1 MATAP
6 VTVTANLNFN
16 PASINAAGK
25 QVQSAFGNINLPTKA
40 VNNFNNSLGRI
51 TGQASEFDK
60 SINAATA
67 RVFAFGAAV
76 SIINGISTAFKA
88 LVSSTIEVEKRLT
101 EISSILGGSVQQL
114 NQFKT
119 AIFDVAK
126 NTGQTF
132 ATVADGASELAR
144 QGLSAEETVKRL
156 NAALILTR
164 VSGLDAEG
172 SVNALTSAING
183 FTSAG
188 LTAEQIVNKL
198 IAVDT
203 AFAVSAK
210 DLAEAFSRAGS
221 TAEDAGVSFDELL
234 GLVTSVQQTTA
245 RGGAVIGNAFK
256 SIFSRL
262 SRGTVIDDLQAL
274 GVEINASQTGV
285 QKLQAL
291 SQALSKISDPT
302 QANAI
307 KELAGGVYQINVVSA
322 ALKDLSSETSIF
334 GQASQTASKASNEA
348 FEKNAQLNQTLASQ
362 INKLVQ
368 GLTELGSK
376 IGELTIAPVI
386 ENLLTGANKLLDI
399 LNKVFDPEEGNK
411 LIQGFFKGVGAFIA
425 GPGLVLVSAAFFK
438 LFQVVAKFAKEG
450 ISDLF
455 KIGSEQE
462 RIKNI
467 EGGIVALLQQDAK
480 LRATLLSSSTSQ
492 AQKEQ
497 AVINSI
503 KQQNA
508 LLAQQQ
514 ALVNSIAVASAK
526 AGVGG
531 FSPSG
536 GFTKKKGKGMFA
548 AGYSGG
554 VSPQEAA
561 MEMAA
566 ANQHGYKAGK
576 VKKERIFDGSGSSF
590 MGILNSAE
598 SRKDFINGSGYKS
611 TLITPPNGFAARGF
625 VPNFASKPKKPA
637 DPFGRLTK
645 EEIEDKINEIENN
658 PNLTNAT
665 KEERKKQYVLSLQ
678 LKKER
683 LEKEQDEDGL
693 PKLGSKNRPLPIQ
706 AQRYAMLIPNLNY
719 GYNPNQDFG
728 GGSIDKWKN
737 IKNLNYRLTPTQ
749 LAGPNTNLKITEQKE
764 ASIAKEAMDNIIST
778 AVSYSK
784 KLSNPLMKGQID
796 ETTIATRLG
805 QKGGNK
811 GAYGA
816 VQGAAGAAFEAVITQ
831 GLGIDAQKPE
841 GGDWDA
847 KFVSEDLQKLF
858 GITQKVTSAD
868 FKVSTSES
876 SIESYA
882 KKILNDKEDYYKKQL
897 GIAEKEEG
905 ANKPPT
911 KRARRRGAASGF
923 IPNFADTKKPWFSSQ
938 AGFKEFGKEI
948 LRSVP
953 EDLAETLF
961 TAADPEKTITE
972 TFNQTLKEVELAKS
986 LGFEQYDLLLGDR
999 LRAYG
1004 EKFIY
1009 DPEGAADLIAGFA
1022 LKGLTSKAPGLRDIE
1037 GDDALSNAKLG
1048 ASAISDPGY
1057 ELTKESFGDKM
1068 VDAQVSSVGKDRLLA
1083 PLLRESRKGDSD
1095 FEKFKASAY
1104 QKLINIDFIRNSSFG
1119 KSLID
1124 NYKESLA
1131 NEKYFD
1137 ILSRFDTEKEE
1148 EGDRA
1153 YIEEYKKKYNASG
1166 YLPNF
1171 TAIND
1176 AISREMA
1183 AGVPKDKIYIDQDN
1197 SLKSPSNPEGL
1208 LVANRDD
1215 EPNGGKQ
1222 GIRRAISEGKNPK
1235 TYGSNLAAKG
1245 FVPNYARSDLLTK
1258 LLPKLFNKIGKSADD
1273 AAGKLDDLGDAVK
1286 KEGIFKRGAK
1296 AVAQEGVTTA
1306 KVAAYSAVFGSLTFS
1321 LDGLKGAFNDLVEF
1335 FNDSSDAIKEETSL
1349 RNSFVNQLQKEKAK
1363 DNPNESR
1370 VKDLEGLVAGSEAQ
1384 IKNLEEGT
1392 KNVGAA
1398 TFKVADYLFS
1408 LGDTITAFGGGKLL
1422 EKTIGKE
1429 AASEYT
1435 DKTEFE
1441 QNMGAVNGVLTT
1453 ALTLFGGKR
1462 GAAAAA
1468 TANFV
1473 GKEGGELLG
1482 NLVYQSGDSGAGG
1495 QYYSKGLFTDEKDKG
1510 KSWNDPTIDMRN
1522 NDVIG
1527 EFINRG
1533 YSFNEQ
1539 MRSGEGRLD
1548 YTRKDNESTFLANL
1562 FEDKK
1567 SNLES
1572 QKVRTENE
1580 LVEAKKRFPLEDP
1593 TERVQQLTS
1602 KLEKIDSQIEN
1613 LDFKSFLNNF
1623 IKGVDAR
1630 MAGESPL
1637 AKAIREAGGE
1647 GLNNR
1652 KYAKA
1657 TEENIEYIQLQGRI
1671 NFEAEEIR
1679 KEIDRVKELF
1689 EKETVSF
1696 KFDVKNVRSQL
1707 ERIIDDVSIEGSK
1720 ASFERSG
1727 NITEL
1732 QKRASNYQ
1740 FGAFKNDSSLS
1751 VADQRYMAREAGSN
1765 NLKLDEKQFTRQD
1778 KLIQQKSAD
1787 TFGDLF
1793 TKLTGNLNS
1802 SGSGTALLERERA
1815 MSDLSAAQGA
1825 LAASTPENRES
1836 AQQRVYQLS
1845 EKLSQIDSNIASRKD
1860 TAADS
1865 SVAGEI
1871 QRDRL
1876 QRIQGAANTLT
1887 TGSKEEQQYAL
1898 EDIFRD
1904 LENLNLEG
1912 GGAEIKEE
1920 ILDAA
1925 KEVSAER
1932 TAIFIDQEKTRL
1944 TNQLDVLEKEKS
1956 ILDQFISDF
1965 NSSFA
1970 ENIKGTRDNFNTL
1983 TKNQRPVTQNAA
1995 ALTGARIGQG
2005 ETTNTQIISDRLN
2018 AANRVTQT
2026 FDGANFS
2033 NLVGQEDLATFRSN
2047 TASQIVS
2054 GGKLTALEDINEKVA
2069 GNLRNTID
2077 KAEFNDQETSSIKQV
2092 AKGSLEGISSDI
2104 LNRATGKDPELAARA
2119 QELQDVLSDPEAGIS
2134 QILTAVEGLN
2144 IDSSVLS
2151 EEIQTAL
2158 QEKIAIALGTIGGQ
2172 TRSVEGAGAVNESK
2186 DVSAQIN
2193 DFSQYLSNLN
2203 AALDENIPEV
2213 KFPEIVAKLE
2223 TNTDLLQTA
2232 IGSLTSK
2239 FDSLD
2244 QASKGLEE
2252 SLGTFKKTVDSFT
2265 GKEDKDKEKLK
2276 AMADALDAVR
2286 EATKNLKSDN
2296 SEPK

>member
-291 SQALSKISDPT
+291 SNALSKISDPT

-334 GQASQTASKASNEA
+334 GQASQTASQASNEA

-531 FSPSG
+531 FTPSG
-536 GFTKKKGKGMFA
+536 GFSKKKGKGMFA
-548 AGYSGG
+548 AGYSAN
-554 VSPQEAA
+554 VSPYEAA
-561 MEMAA
+561 MEIAGA
-566 ANQHGYKAGK
+566 SQHKEGYEAGK
-576 VKKERIFDGSGSSF
+576 VNKGPIFDGKGSYS
-590 MGILNSAE
+590 MGTWNDAE
-598 SRKDFINGSGYKS
+598 TRKDFINARGYKS
-611 TLITPPNGFAARGF
+611 TLITPPNGFAGGF
-625 VPNFASKPKKPA
+625 IPNFADETDLYPTRNIEYLNKKLKNKN
-637 DPFGRLTK
+637 LTK
-645 EEIEDKINEIENN
+645 AQTEN
-658 PNLTNAT
+658 LQQSLRA
-665 KEERKKQYVLSLQ
+665 KEAKRQAQ
-678 LKKER
+678 GD
-683 LEKEQDEDGL
+683 DEVTR
-693 PKLGSKNRPLPIQ
+693 LGSSQNPLDIQ
-706 AQRYAMLIPNLNY
+706 AKKYGYLIPKIGLNASNRNFLKGKNGPEAIDSWNSIKRIHFNLI
-719 GYNPNQDFG
+719 G
-728 GGSIDKWKN
+728 
-737 IKNLNYRLTPTQ
+737 TE
-749 LAGPNTNLKITEQKE
+749 LAGPIVEGTADGTNLDDT
-764 ASIAKEAMDNIIST
+764 
-778 AVSYSK
+778 
-784 KLSNPLMKGQID
+784 LSNDLSRSVMNKIVEDGVSFASKLILPLNANPID
-796 ETTIATRLG
+796 EGAIIKRLLPKE
-805 QKGGNK
+805 QGGNT
-811 GAYGA
+811 GLFGA
-816 VQGAAGAAFEAVITQ
+816 VQGAAGAAFEAAVTEVV
-831 GLGIDAQKPE
+831 GINSSALKKGEADFDAQTIP
-841 GGDWDA
+841 
-847 KFVSEDLQKLF
+847 EDLKKLF
-858 GITQKVTSAD
+858 KLKNSKAAD
-868 FKVSTSES
+868 FKISTSPS
-876 SIESYA
+876 SLSNFG
-882 KKILNDKEDYYKKQL
+882 KKILTKESSKYL
-897 GIAEKEEG
+897 RML
-905 ANKPPT
+905 KPPT
-911 KRARRRGAASGF
+911 QNEGTTERRAASGF
-923 IPNFADTKKPWFSSQ
+923 IPNFA
-938 AGFKEFGKEI
+938 
-948 LRSVP
+948 
-953 EDLAETLF
+953 
-961 TAADPEKTITE
+961 
-972 TFNQTLKEVELAKS
+972 
-986 LGFEQYDLLLGDR
+986 
-999 LRAYG
+999 
-1004 EKFIY
+1004 
-1009 DPEGAADLIAGFA
+1009 A
-1022 LKGLTSKAPGLRDIE
+1022 L
-1037 GDDALSNAKLG
+1037 
-1048 ASAISDPGY
+1048 
-1057 ELTKESFGDKM
+1057 
-1068 VDAQVSSVGKDRLLA
+1068 
-1083 PLLRESRKGDSD
+1083 
-1095 FEKFKASAY
+1095 
-1104 QKLINIDFIRNSSFG
+1104 
-1119 KSLID
+1119 
-1124 NYKESLA
+1124 
-1131 NEKYFD
+1131 
-1137 ILSRFDTEKEE
+1137 
-1148 EGDRA
+1148 
-1153 YIEEYKKKYNASG
+1153 
-1166 YLPNF
+1166 
-1171 TAIND
+1171 ND

-1183 AGVPKDKIYIDQDN
+1183 AGVSSDKIYIDQNN

-1208 LVANRDD
+1208 MVANRDD

-1245 FVPNYARSDLLTK
+1245 FVPNYARSDVLTK
-1258 LLPKLFNKIGKSADD
+1258 LLPSLFNKIGKSADD
-1273 AAGKLDDLGDAVK
+1273 VAGKLDDLGDAAK
-1286 KEGIFKRGAK
+1286 KEGILKRGAK

-1306 KVAAYSAVFGSLTFS
+1306 KFAAYSAVFGSLTFS
-1321 LDGLKGAFNDLVEF
+1321 AEGLKGAFNDLVEF
-1335 FNDSSDAIKEETSL
+1335 FNDSSEAIKEEASL
-1349 RNSFVNQLQKEKAK
+1349 RDSFVSQLQKEKAK

-1370 VKDLEGLVAGSEAQ
+1370 VKDLEGLVKGSENQ
-1384 IKNLEEGT
+1384 IKNLEEGS

-1398 TFKVADYLFS
+1398 AFKVADYLFS
-1408 LGDTITAFGGGKLL
+1408 LGDTITAFGGGKFL
-1422 EKTIGKE
+1422 EKAIGKE

-1435 DKTEFE
+1435 DKSKFD
-1441 QNMGAVNGVLTT
+1441 QQMGVINTASTATLSAVGGVYGTV
-1453 ALTLFGGKR
+1453 AGIV
-1462 GAAAAA
+1462 
-1468 TANFV
+1468 ANLV
-1473 GKEGGELLG
+1473 GEKGGELAG
-1482 NLVYQSGDSGAGG
+1482 NLAYQYGDSGAGRNDIIG
-1495 QYYSKGLFTDEKDKG
+1495 DFISKGYVLPKPNKEGERDYSKTRVAEQKFLTDQGIVSDDALDKFAKALEARMSGESAVDQALRNAKG
-1510 KSWNDPTIDMRN
+1510 K
-1522 NDVIG
+1522 G
-1527 EFINRG
+1527 
-1533 YSFNEQ
+1533 
-1539 MRSGEGRLD
+1539 
-1548 YTRKDNESTFLANL
+1548 
-1562 FEDKK
+1562 
-1567 SNLES
+1567 
-1572 QKVRTENE
+1572 
-1580 LVEAKKRFPLEDP
+1580 
-1593 TERVQQLTS
+1593 LTN
-1602 KLEKIDSQIEN
+1602 KQ
-1613 LDFKSFLNNF
+1613 
-1623 IKGVDAR
+1623 
-1630 MAGESPL
+1630 L
-1637 AKAIREAGGE
+1637 AKAQEEDIQRAEIRIGIA
-1647 GLNNR
+1647 NQ
-1652 KYAKA
+1652 AK
-1657 TEENIEYIQLQGRI
+1657 
-1671 NFEAEEIR
+1671 EIR

-1689 EKETVSF
+1689 ENETFSF

-1707 ERIIDDVSIEGSK
+1707 ERIIDDVSIGGSK
-1720 ASFERSG
+1720 ASFERQG

-1740 FGAFKNDSSLS
+1740 FGAFQNDSSLS

-1765 NLKLDEKQFTRQD
+1765 NLKLDEKQFKRQD
-1778 KLIQQKSAD
+1778 QLIQQKSAD

-1802 SGSGTALLERERA
+1802 SGSGTALLERERV

-1825 LAASTPENRES
+1825 LEASTPENQES
-1836 AQQRVYQLS
+1836 AQQRVNQLS

-1860 TAADS
+1860 TAVDPTFE
-1865 SVAGEI
+1865 GEM
-1871 QRDRL
+1871 QRARL
-1876 QRIQGAANTLT
+1876 QKIQGAASALT
-1887 TGSKEEQQYAL
+1887 TGSKEEQQQAL
-1898 EDIFRD
+1898 EDIFKD
-1904 LENLNLEG
+1904 LEGLNLGG
-1912 GGAEIKEE
+1912 GGAEIKQE

-1983 TKNQRPVTQNAA
+1983 TKNQRPVAQNAA

-2069 GNLRNTID
+2069 GNLRNTVE

-2104 LNRATGKDPELAARA
+2104 LNQATGKDPELAARA

-2151 EEIQTAL
+2151 EEVQTTL
-2158 QEKIAIALGTIGGQ
+2158 QEQIAIALGAIGGQ

-2193 DFSQYLSNLN
+2193 DFSQSLSNLS

-2223 TNTDLLQTA
+2223 SNTDLLQTA
-2232 IGSLTSK
+2232 IGSLTTK
-2239 FDSLD
+2239 FDGLD

-2252 SLGTFKKTVDSFT
+2252 SLATFKKTVDSFK
-2265 GKEDKDKEKLK
+2265 GNEDKDKEKLT
-2276 AMADALDAVR
+2276 AMADALEAVR
-2286 EATKNLKSDN
+2286 VATKKLKPDN
-2296 SEPK
+2296 SGPKEG

>member
-40 VNNFNNSLGRI
+40 ANNFNNSLGRI

-291 SQALSKISDPT
+291 SNALSKISDPT

-334 GQASQTASKASNEA
+334 GQASQTASQASNEA

-376 IGELTIAPVI
+376 IGELSIAPVI

-531 FSPSG
+531 FTPSG
-536 GFTKKKGKGMFA
+536 GFSKKKGKGMFA
-548 AGYSGG
+548 AGYSAN
-554 VSPQEAA
+554 VSPYEAA
-561 MEMAA
+561 TEIAGA
-566 ANQHGYKAGK
+566 SQHKEGYKAGK
-576 VKKERIFDGSGSSF
+576 VNKGPIFDGRGSSF
-590 MGILNSAE
+590 MGIWNDAE
-598 SRKDFINGSGYKS
+598 TREDFINARGYKS
-611 TLITPPNGFAARGF
+611 TLIIPPNGFAARGF
-625 VPNFASKPKKPA
+625 VPNFADETDPYPSRDIAWVEKQLLNKKN
-637 DPFGRLTK
+637 T
-645 EEIEDKINEIENN
+645 
-658 PNLTNAT
+658 
-665 KEERKKQYVLSLQ
+665 
-678 LKKER
+678 
-683 LEKEQDEDGL
+683 
-693 PKLGSKNRPLPIQ
+693 Q
-706 AQRYAMLIPNLNY
+706 AQRLRLEQVLRIKKAKRQAQGDDEVTRLGSSQKPLDIQAKKYGYLIPKIGLNASNRNFLK
-719 GYNPNQDFG
+719 GKG
-728 GGSIDKWKN
+728 GPEPIDSWNSIKN
-737 IKNLNYRLTPTQ
+737 IHFNLIGAE
-749 LAGPNTNLKITEQKE
+749 LAGPIIEGIADGTNLDDT
-764 ASIAKEAMDNIIST
+764 
-778 AVSYSK
+778 
-784 KLSNPLMKGQID
+784 LSNDLSRSVMNKIVEDGVSFASKLVLPLNANPINEGAIIK
-796 ETTIATRLG
+796 RLLPKE
-805 QKGGNK
+805 QGGNT
-811 GAYGA
+811 GLFGA
-816 VQGAAGAAFEAVITQ
+816 VQGAAGAAFEAAVSEVV
-831 GLGIDAQKPE
+831 GINSSALKKGEADFDAQTIP
-841 GGDWDA
+841 
-847 KFVSEDLQKLF
+847 EDLKKLF
-858 GITQKVTSAD
+858 KLKNSRAAD
-868 FKVSTSES
+868 FKISTSPS
-876 SIESYA
+876 SLSNFG
-882 KKILNDKEDYYKKQL
+882 KKILTKESSKYL
-897 GIAEKEEG
+897 RML
-905 ANKPPT
+905 KPPKQNEEAT
-911 KRARRRGAASGF
+911 VTRAASGF
-923 IPNFADTKKPWFSSQ
+923 IPNFA
-938 AGFKEFGKEI
+938 
-948 LRSVP
+948 
-953 EDLAETLF
+953 
-961 TAADPEKTITE
+961 
-972 TFNQTLKEVELAKS
+972 
-986 LGFEQYDLLLGDR
+986 
-999 LRAYG
+999 
-1004 EKFIY
+1004 
-1009 DPEGAADLIAGFA
+1009 A
-1022 LKGLTSKAPGLRDIE
+1022 L
-1037 GDDALSNAKLG
+1037 
-1048 ASAISDPGY
+1048 
-1057 ELTKESFGDKM
+1057 
-1068 VDAQVSSVGKDRLLA
+1068 
-1083 PLLRESRKGDSD
+1083 
-1095 FEKFKASAY
+1095 
-1104 QKLINIDFIRNSSFG
+1104 
-1119 KSLID
+1119 
-1124 NYKESLA
+1124 
-1131 NEKYFD
+1131 
-1137 ILSRFDTEKEE
+1137 
-1148 EGDRA
+1148 
-1153 YIEEYKKKYNASG
+1153 
-1166 YLPNF
+1166 
-1171 TAIND
+1171 ND

-1183 AGVPKDKIYIDQDN
+1183 AGIPRDKIYVDQNN
-1197 SLKSPSNPEGL
+1197 SLKSSFNTEGL
-1208 LVANRDD
+1208 MVANRDD

-1235 TYGSNLAAKG
+1235 TYGKANAARG
-1245 FVPNYARSDLLTK
+1245 FIPNYASGSGFL
-1258 LLPKLFNKIGKSADD
+1258 KLFSKIGKSADD
-1273 AAGKLDDLGDAVK
+1273 VAGKLDKLGDGLQVTG
-1286 KEGIFKRGAK
+1286 KEGILKRGAK

-1306 KVAAYSAVFGSLTFS
+1306 KFAAYSAVFGSLTLS
-1321 LDGLKGAFNDLVEF
+1321 ADGLKGAFNDLVQF
-1335 FNDSSDAIKEETSL
+1335 FNDSSDAIKEEASL
-1349 RNSFVNQLQKEKAK
+1349 RDSFVSQLQKEKAK
-1363 DNPNESR
+1363 SDPNESR
-1370 VKDLEGLVAGSEAQ
+1370 VKDLEGLIKGSESQ
-1384 IKNLEEGT
+1384 IKNLEEGS
-1392 KNVGAA
+1392 KSAA
-1398 TFKVADYLFS
+1398 AAAFSFADTFFNA
-1408 LGDTITAFGGGKLL
+1408 GDIIAGIGGKDGEKLL
-1422 EKTIGKE
+1422 EKTLGKDQ
-1429 AASEYT
+1429 ASKYT
-1435 DKTEFE
+1435 DKSEFDKV
-1441 QNMGAVNGVLTT
+1441 MGGYAGILTAVTGVKGFI
-1453 ALTLFGGKR
+1453 A
-1462 GAAAAA
+1462 
-1468 TANFV
+1468 
-1473 GKEGGELLG
+1473 
-1482 NLVYQSGDSGAGG
+1482 NLVGTGLGKGAGYLQSQFGDSGAGG
-1495 QYYSKGLFTDEKDKG
+1495 KYYNTGSWTDIEDRPKDY
-1510 KSWNDPTIDMRN
+1510 SDPTLQMRD

-1533 YSFNEQ
+1533 YSLNEKE
-1539 MRSGEGRLD
+1539 RSGSFSFEDVG
-1548 YTRKDNESTFLANL
+1548 KSNFLVNT
-1562 FEDKK
+1562 FEDK
-1567 SNLES
+1567 
-1572 QKVRTENE
+1572 ENTLNRRRKQTSDE
-1580 LVEAKKRFPLEDP
+1580 LVQAKDDLTLNPDRGEAEKRI
-1593 TERVQQLTS
+1593 QQLTS
-1602 KLEKIDSQIEN
+1602 KLAKIDSDIES
-1613 LDFKSFLNNF
+1613 LDFKSFVNNF
-1623 IKGVDAR
+1623 AKGVDAR

-1652 KYAKA
+1652 EYAKA
-1657 TEENIEYIQLQGRI
+1657 TESNIEYSETQIRVKL
-1671 NFEAEEIR
+1671 EAAEIR

-1707 ERIIDDVSIEGSK
+1707 ERIIDDVSIGGSK
-1720 ASFERSG
+1720 ASFERQG

-1740 FGAFKNDSSLS
+1740 FGAFQNDSSLS

-1778 KLIQQKSAD
+1778 QLIQQKSAD

-1802 SGSGTALLERERA
+1802 SGSGTALLERERV
-1815 MSDLSAAQGA
+1815 MSDLSAAKGA
-1825 LAASTPENRES
+1825 LAGSSTENQES
-1836 AQQRVYQLS
+1836 AQQRVDQLT

-1860 TAADS
+1860 TAVDPTFE
-1865 SVAGEI
+1865 GEI
-1871 QRDRL
+1871 QRARL
-1876 QRIQGAANTLT
+1876 QKIQGAASALT
-1887 TGSKEEQQYAL
+1887 TGSKEEQQQAL
-1898 EDIFRD
+1898 EDIFKD
-1904 LENLNLEG
+1904 LEGLNLGG
-1912 GGAEIKEE
+1912 GGAEIKQE

-1983 TKNQRPVTQNAA
+1983 TKNQRPVAQNAA

-2026 FDGANFS
+2026 FDSANFS

-2092 AKGSLEGISSDI
+2092 AKGSLEGVSSDI
-2104 LNRATGKDPELAARA
+2104 LNRATGTGDTELAARA

-2144 IDSSVLS
+2144 IDSSKLS
-2151 EEIQTAL
+2151 EEVQTAL
-2158 QEKIAIALGTIGGQ
+2158 QEQIAIALGTIGGQ

-2193 DFSQYLSNLN
+2193 DFSQSLSNLS
-2203 AALDENIPEV
+2203 AALDDNIPEV
-2213 KFPEIVAKLE
+2213 KFPEIVKTLE
-2223 TNTDLLQTA
+2223 SNTDLLQTA
-2232 IGSLTSK
+2232 IGSLTTK
-2239 FDSLD
+2239 FDGLD

-2252 SLGTFKKTVDSFT
+2252 SLATFKKTVDSFA
-2265 GKEDKDKEKLK
+2265 GNEDKDTEKLK
-2276 AMADALDAVR
+2276 AMADALEAVR
-2286 EATKNLKSDN
+2286 VATKKLKPNTD
-2296 SEPK
+2296 PK

>member
-16 PASINAAGK
+16 PASLNAAGK

-40 VNNFNNSLGRI
+40 ANNFNNSLGRI

-76 SIINGISTAFKA
+76 SIVNGISTAFKA

-291 SQALSKISDPT
+291 SNALSRISDPT

-334 GQASQTASKASNEA
+334 GQASQTASQASNEA

-376 IGELTIAPVI
+376 IGELSIAPVI

-536 GFTKKKGKGMFA
+536 GFTKRKGKGMFA
-548 AGYSGG
+548 AGYKAE
-554 VSPQEAA
+554 EA
-561 MEMAA
+561 MAKGLGA
-566 ANQHGYKAGK
+566 SSK
-576 VKKERIFDGSGSSF
+576 VKAQISEGTIDGKKF
-590 MGILNSAE
+590 IKNSE
-598 SRKDFINGSGYKS
+598 EIE
-611 TLITPPNGFAARGF
+611 IPNFAGGRDSAVIPLYARGF
-625 VPNFASKPKKPA
+625 IPNFNGKYLVRNP
-637 DPFGRLTK
+637 RLAKTGIIRKNLEDYPNGDLYSFLKDANKGETVPVFLNGEQKRVTK
-645 EEIEDKINEIENN
+645 EEIEEAIKKRA
-658 PNLTNAT
+658 NA
-665 KEERKKQYVLSLQ
+665 KL
-678 LKKER
+678 LKKE
-683 LEKEQDEDGL
+683 EDANRV
-693 PKLGSKNRPLPIQ
+693 GSPENLLLIK
-706 AQRYAMLIPNLNY
+706 AEDYAMLIPNLNY
-719 GYNPNQDFG
+719 GYYPDQEFG
-728 GGSIDKWKN
+728 VGSIDKWQN
-737 IKNLNYRLTPTQ
+737 IKNLNYRLSPTQ
-749 LAGPNTNLKITEQKE
+749 LAGPNTDLKITEQE
-764 ASIAKEAMDNIIST
+764 ETSIAKEAMENIIST
-778 AVSYSK
+778 AISYSQ
-784 KLSNPLMKGQID
+784 KLSNPLMDQPIGRSEIYEKLKQ
-796 ETTIATRLG
+796 
-805 QKGGNK
+805 GGNK
-811 GAYGA
+811 GSYGA

-831 GLGIDAQKPE
+831 GLGLKGEAGQPE

-847 KFVSEDLQKLF
+847 KSVPNKLKELF
-858 GITQKVTSAD
+858 GITKKVRSAD
-868 FKVSTSES
+868 FKVSKSKS

-882 KKILNDKEDYYKKQL
+882 KKILNDEKDDYKKLL
-897 GIAEKEEG
+897 GIDEKEEEG
-905 ANKPPT
+905 ESKTPITAPK
-911 KRARRRGAASGF
+911 KGRGRRRAASGF
-923 IPNFADTKKPWFSSQ
+923 IPNFA
-938 AGFKEFGKEI
+938 
-948 LRSVP
+948 
-953 EDLAETLF
+953 
-961 TAADPEKTITE
+961 
-972 TFNQTLKEVELAKS
+972 
-986 LGFEQYDLLLGDR
+986 
-999 LRAYG
+999 
-1004 EKFIY
+1004 
-1009 DPEGAADLIAGFA
+1009 A
-1022 LKGLTSKAPGLRDIE
+1022 L
-1037 GDDALSNAKLG
+1037 
-1048 ASAISDPGY
+1048 
-1057 ELTKESFGDKM
+1057 
-1068 VDAQVSSVGKDRLLA
+1068 
-1083 PLLRESRKGDSD
+1083 
-1095 FEKFKASAY
+1095 
-1104 QKLINIDFIRNSSFG
+1104 
-1119 KSLID
+1119 
-1124 NYKESLA
+1124 
-1131 NEKYFD
+1131 
-1137 ILSRFDTEKEE
+1137 
-1148 EGDRA
+1148 
-1153 YIEEYKKKYNASG
+1153 
-1166 YLPNF
+1166 
-1171 TAIND
+1171 ND

-1183 AGVPKDKIYIDQDN
+1183 AGIPRDKIYVDQNN
-1197 SLKSPSNPEGL
+1197 SLKSPFNTEGL
-1208 LVANRDD
+1208 MVANRDD

-1222 GIRRAISEGKNPK
+1222 GIKRAISEGKNPK
-1235 TYGSNLAAKG
+1235 TYGQNFAARG
-1245 FVPNYARSDLLTK
+1245 FIPNYAAGVGLNVGVKLLSFFGKFGDDILKFGAKSSKTAKSLNTLGEAAEGAAKQTK
-1258 LLPKLFNKIGKSADD
+1258 LGKLGDLAKQEGKSQISNIA
-1273 AAGKLDDLGDAVK
+1273 
-1286 KEGIFKRGAK
+1286 
-1296 AVAQEGVTTA
+1296 
-1306 KVAAYSAVFGSLTFS
+1306 SLSLFS
-1321 LDGLKGAFNDLVEF
+1321 LIPQLAFNLEGLKKDINDFGNSVSGVSEVLKEEISFREGLIGNLEKERSKEKPDQSKIKEIEAAISSSQDFSNKLEKDSMKIEKSTLLLIEEFTGLASFLNGIGAFSN
-1335 FNDSSDAIKEETSL
+1335 
-1349 RNSFVNQLQKEKAK
+1349 
-1363 DNPNESR
+1363 
-1370 VKDLEGLVAGSEAQ
+1370 KDLEQLGPRG
-1384 IKNLEEGT
+1384 EELANEST
-1392 KNVGAA
+1392 TRKLLQPFL
-1398 TFKVADYLFS
+1398 TMS
-1408 LGDTITAFGGGKLL
+1408 LGDPLRDFLYK
-1422 EKTIGKE
+1422 
-1429 AASEYT
+1429 
-1435 DKTEFE
+1435 
-1441 QNMGAVNGVLTT
+1441 
-1453 ALTLFGGKR
+1453 
-1462 GAAAAA
+1462 
-1468 TANFV
+1468 FV
-1473 GKEGGELLG
+1473 GQNFE
-1482 NLVYQSGDSGAGG
+1482 DSGTGTG
-1495 QYYSKGLFTDEKDKG
+1495 MSVKQYNKYQE
-1510 KSWNDPTIDMRN
+1510 
-1522 NDVIG
+1522 
-1527 EFINRG
+1527 
-1533 YSFNEQ
+1533 
-1539 MRSGEGRLD
+1539 
-1548 YTRKDNESTFLANL
+1548 ANIR
-1562 FEDKK
+1562 D
-1567 SNLES
+1567 LE
-1572 QKVRTENE
+1572 
-1580 LVEAKKRFPLEDP
+1580 
-1593 TERVQQLTS
+1593 QQLKI
-1602 KLEKIDSQIEN
+1602 KLE
-1613 LDFKSFLNNF
+1613 
-1623 IKGVDAR
+1623 AR
-1630 MAGESPL
+1630 
-1637 AKAIREAGGE
+1637 
-1647 GLNNR
+1647 
-1652 KYAKA
+1652 
-1657 TEENIEYIQLQGRI
+1657 
-1671 NFEAEEIR
+1671 EIR

-1707 ERIIDDVSIEGSK
+1707 ERIIDDVSIGGRT
-1720 ASFERSG
+1720 ASVERAG

-1732 QKRASNYQ
+1732 QKKASNYQ
-1740 FGAFKNDSSLS
+1740 FGAAQNDSSLS
-1751 VADQRYMAREAGSN
+1751 VADQRYMARKAGEE
-1765 NLKLDEKQFTRQD
+1765 NLRLDQKQSTRQD
-1778 KLIQQKSAD
+1778 QLIQQKSAD

-1815 MSDLSAAQGA
+1815 MSDLNAAKGA
-1825 LAASTPENRES
+1825 LAGSSPENQES
-1836 AQQRVYQLS
+1836 AQQRVDQLT

-1860 TAADS
+1860 TAVDPTFE
-1865 SVAGEI
+1865 GEI
-1871 QRDRL
+1871 QRARL
-1876 QRIQGAANTLT
+1876 QKIQGAASALT
-1887 TGSKEEQQYAL
+1887 TGSEIDQKQAL
-1898 EDIFRD
+1898 EDIFKN
-1904 LENLNLEG
+1904 LEGLNLGG
-1912 GGAEIKEE
+1912 GGAEIKQE

-1944 TNQLDVLEKEKS
+1944 TNELDLLEKEKS

-1970 ENIKGTRDNFNTL
+1970 ENIKGTRDSFNTL

-2005 ETTNTQIISDRLN
+2005 ETTNSQIISDRLN

-2069 GNLRNTID
+2069 GNLRNTIED
-2077 KAEFNDQETSSIKQV
+2077 ANFNDQETSSIKQV
-2092 AKGSLEGISSDI
+2092 AKGSLEGISSNI
-2104 LNRATGKDPELAARA
+2104 LNRATGTGDTELAARA

-2134 QILTAVEGLN
+2134 QILQAVEGLN
-2144 IDSSVLS
+2144 IDSSKLS
-2151 EEIQTAL
+2151 EEVQTAL
-2158 QEKIAIALGTIGGQ
+2158 QEQIAIALGTIGGQ

-2193 DFSQYLSNLN
+2193 DFSQSLSNLT
-2203 AALDENIPEV
+2203 AVLDDNIPEV
-2213 KFPEIVAKLE
+2213 KFPEIVKTLE
-2223 TNTDLLQTA
+2223 SNTDLLQTA
-2232 IGSLTSK
+2232 IGSLTTK
-2239 FDSLD
+2239 FDGLD

-2252 SLGTFKKTVDSFT
+2252 SLATFKKTVDSFK
-2265 GKEDKDKEKLK
+2265 GNEDKDKEKLT
-2276 AMADALDAVR
+2276 AMAEALEAVKA
-2286 EATKNLKSDN
+2286 ATKSLKSDN
-2296 SEPK
+2296 SGPKK

>member
-16 PASINAAGK
+16 PASLNAAGR
-25 QVQSAFGNINLPTKA
+25 QVQSAFGNINLPTKSA
-40 VNNFNNSLGRI
+40 NAFNNSLGRI

-262 SRGTVIDDLQAL
+262 SRGTVIEDLQAL

-334 GQASQTASKASNEA
+334 GQASQTASQASNEA

-438 LFQVVAKFAKEG
+438 LFQVVARFAKEG

-467 EGGIVALLQQDAK
+467 EGGIVALLQQDAN
-480 LRATLLSSSTSQ
+480 LRAILLSTSSSQ

-536 GFTKKKGKGMFA
+536 GFSKRQGKGMFA

-554 VSPQEAA
+554 VSPEEAA

-598 SRKDFINGSGYKS
+598 TRKDFINGSGYKS
-611 TLITPPNGFAARGF
+611 TLITPPNGFAASGF
-625 VPNFASKPKKPA
+625 VPNFGAKAGSKNYSNTKSVGLKDPNSKMSLKDVEDEILRLEALKNKDPNFSNDQQKKL
-637 DPFGRLTK
+637 D
-645 EEIEDKINEIENN
+645 
-658 PNLTNAT
+658 NLF
-665 KEERKKQYVLSLQ
+665 LSQ
-678 LKKER
+678 KLKKER
-683 LEKEQDEDGL
+683 LEKEQGEDGG
-693 PKLGSKNRPLPIQ
+693 PKLGSKKRPLEIK
-706 AQRYAMLIPNLNY
+706 AENYAFLIPNINKTYEPDRLL
-719 GYNPNQDFG
+719 GS
-728 GGSIDKWKN
+728 GSIDKWKN
-737 IKNLNYRLTPTQ
+737 IKNLNYILSPTQ
-749 LAGPNTNLKITEQKE
+749 LAGPQSDSKITEEKE
-764 ASIAKEAMDNIIST
+764 ASIAKEAMENIIST
-778 AVSYSK
+778 AISYSK
-784 KLSNPLMKGQID
+784 KLSNPLMDQPIGPSEIYGKLKQ
-796 ETTIATRLG
+796 
-805 QKGGNK
+805 GGNK
-811 GAYGA
+811 GSYGA
-816 VQGAAGAAFEAVITQ
+816 VQSAAGAAFEAVITQ
-831 GLGIDAQKPE
+831 GLGIKGEAGQAE

-847 KFVSEDLQKLF
+847 KSVPDKLKQLF
-858 GITQKVTSAD
+858 GITKGVTSAD

-876 SIESYA
+876 SIQSYA
-882 KKILNDKEDYYKKQL
+882 KKILNDKENDYKRLL
-897 GIAEKEEG
+897 GIAEKEDEET
-905 ANKPPT
+905 NKPPT

-923 IPNFADTKKPWFSSQ
+923 IPNFADTKKPWFFREG
-938 AGFKEFGKEI
+938 GFKEFGKEI

-972 TFNQTLKEVELAKS
+972 TFNKTLKEVELAKS

-999 LRAYG
+999 LRGYG
-1004 EKFIY
+1004 EKLMY
-1009 DPEGAADLIAGFA
+1009 DTEGAADLTSGFA
-1022 LKGLTSKAPGLRDIE
+1022 LKGFTSKFPGLKDIE
-1037 GDDALSNAKLG
+1037 GDDAFSNAKLA

-1119 KSLID
+1119 ESLIK
-1124 NYKESLA
+1124 NYKKSLA

-1153 YIEEYKKKYNASG
+1153 YIEEYKKKYASG
-1166 YLPNF
+1166 YVPNF

-1183 AGVPKDKIYIDQDN
+1183 AGVPKDKIYIDQNN

-1222 GIRRAISEGKNPK
+1222 GIKRAISEGKNPK
-1235 TYGSNLAAKG
+1235 TYGKANAARGFIPNYSVASGSANLFSKLAAK
-1245 FVPNYARSDLLTK
+1245 
-1258 LLPKLFNKIGKSADD
+1258 
-1273 AAGKLDDLGDAVK
+1273 AASTAKT
-1286 KEGIFKRGAK
+1286 GAK
-1296 AVAQEGVTTA
+1296 GLASEGVTLA
-1306 KVAAYSAVFGSLTFS
+1306 KFSAFTAVFGSLTFS
-1321 LDGLKGAFNDLVEF
+1321 LEDLKDGFKDIVEF
-1335 FNDSSDAIKEETSL
+1335 LNDSSDAIKEEASL
-1349 RNSFVNQLQKEKAK
+1349 RDSFIKELQKEKAK
-1363 DNPNESR
+1363 SDPNESR
-1370 VKDLEGLVAGSEAQ
+1370 VKDLEGLVKGSENQ
-1384 IKNLEEGT
+1384 IKNLEEEMTPFGF
-1392 KNVGAA
+1392 V
-1398 TFKVADYLFS
+1398 DD
-1408 LGDTITAFGGGKLL
+1408 GDAPNAIV
-1422 EKTIGKE
+1422 
-1429 AASEYT
+1429 
-1435 DKTEFE
+1435 D
-1441 QNMGAVNGVLTT
+1441 
-1453 ALTLFGGKR
+1453 
-1462 GAAAAA
+1462 
-1468 TANFV
+1468 
-1473 GKEGGELLG
+1473 
-1482 NLVYQSGDSGAGG
+1482 
-1495 QYYSKGLFTDEKDKG
+1495 
-1510 KSWNDPTIDMRN
+1510 
-1522 NDVIG
+1522 
-1527 EFINRG
+1527 NRG
-1533 YSFNEQ
+1533 TVWRGGTN
-1539 MRSGEGRLD
+1539 
-1548 YTRKDNESTFLANL
+1548 
-1562 FEDKK
+1562 
-1567 SNLES
+1567 
-1572 QKVRTENE
+1572 
-1580 LVEAKKRFPLEDP
+1580 
-1593 TERVQQLTS
+1593 
-1602 KLEKIDSQIEN
+1602 EN
-1613 LDFKSFLNNF
+1613 LDMGWNF
-1623 IKGVDAR
+1623 
-1630 MAGESPL
+1630 
-1637 AKAIREAGGE
+1637 
-1647 GLNNR
+1647 
-1652 KYAKA
+1652 
-1657 TEENIEYIQLQGRI
+1657 
-1671 NFEAEEIR
+1671 
-1679 KEIDRVKELF
+1679 
-1689 EKETVSF
+1689 
-1696 KFDVKNVRSQL
+1696 
-1707 ERIIDDVSIEGSK
+1707 
-1720 ASFERSG
+1720 
-1727 NITEL
+1727 
-1732 QKRASNYQ
+1732 
-1740 FGAFKNDSSLS
+1740 
-1751 VADQRYMAREAGSN
+1751 
-1765 NLKLDEKQFTRQD
+1765 
-1778 KLIQQKSAD
+1778 
-1787 TFGDLF
+1787 
-1793 TKLTGNLNS
+1793 
-1802 SGSGTALLERERA
+1802 
-1815 MSDLSAAQGA
+1815 
-1825 LAASTPENRES
+1825 
-1836 AQQRVYQLS
+1836 
-1845 EKLSQIDSNIASRKD
+1845 
-1860 TAADS
+1860 
-1865 SVAGEI
+1865 
-1871 QRDRL
+1871 
-1876 QRIQGAANTLT
+1876 
-1887 TGSKEEQQYAL
+1887 
-1898 EDIFRD
+1898 
-1904 LENLNLEG
+1904 
-1912 GGAEIKEE
+1912 
-1920 ILDAA
+1920 
-1925 KEVSAER
+1925 
-1932 TAIFIDQEKTRL
+1932 
-1944 TNQLDVLEKEKS
+1944 
-1956 ILDQFISDF
+1956 
-1965 NSSFA
+1965 
-1970 ENIKGTRDNFNTL
+1970 
-1983 TKNQRPVTQNAA
+1983 
-1995 ALTGARIGQG
+1995 
-2005 ETTNTQIISDRLN
+2005 
-2018 AANRVTQT
+2018 
-2026 FDGANFS
+2026 
-2033 NLVGQEDLATFRSN
+2033 
-2047 TASQIVS
+2047 
-2054 GGKLTALEDINEKVA
+2054 
-2069 GNLRNTID
+2069 
-2077 KAEFNDQETSSIKQV
+2077 
-2092 AKGSLEGISSDI
+2092 
-2104 LNRATGKDPELAARA
+2104 
-2119 QELQDVLSDPEAGIS
+2119 
-2134 QILTAVEGLN
+2134 
-2144 IDSSVLS
+2144 
-2151 EEIQTAL
+2151 
-2158 QEKIAIALGTIGGQ
+2158 
-2172 TRSVEGAGAVNESK
+2172 
-2186 DVSAQIN
+2186 
-2193 DFSQYLSNLN
+2193 
-2203 AALDENIPEV
+2203 
-2213 KFPEIVAKLE
+2213 
-2223 TNTDLLQTA
+2223 
-2232 IGSLTSK
+2232 
-2239 FDSLD
+2239 
-2244 QASKGLEE
+2244 
-2252 SLGTFKKTVDSFT
+2252 
-2265 GKEDKDKEKLK
+2265 
-2276 AMADALDAVR
+2276 
-2286 EATKNLKSDN
+2286 
-2296 SEPK
+2296 